1 MSIWTMDCRCPGA
14 DLGIF
19 VRESNLFW
27 QKGVVNAGRGR
38 GAVLLFR
45 NPRDTIVHGIQFR
58 NGQAF
63 EVI

>member
-1 MSIWTMDCRCPGA
+1 MKPGA

-27 QKGVVNAGRGR
+27 QKGVVNAGHGPGVVRAR
-38 GAVLLFR
+38 SCFFR
-45 NPRDTIVHGIQFR
+45 NPSDTIVHGIQFR
-58 NGQAF
+58 NGQTF